1 MDYQEAIKALQFEGG
16 IEITG
21 NPRRAAE
28 FFDAIDVAISA
39 MQELQEYKQKLN
51 NAYGECDD
59 LLRTVVDGLAR
70 HEGIEFC
77 TPIKSRL
84 LTDEDVDLWKGYK
97 QLGTLEEVR
106 EAVEKQ
112 KKKKPIEDRHHGIRY
127 TEVYRCPSCN
137 GSFSGR
143 GFAKY
148 CFHCGQAID
157 WGDGD

>member
-1 MDYQEAIKALQFEGG
+1 MDYQKAIETLQD
-16 IEITG
+16 IH
-21 NPRRAAE
+21 
-28 FFDAIDVAISA
+28 DVAEVRIKSGDTRGVVYIPSEKIKDIESALSA
-39 MQELQEYKQKLN
+39 MEELEQ
-51 NAYGECDD
+51 
-59 LLRTVVDGLAR
+59 
-70 HEGIEFC
+70 
-77 TPIKSRL
+77 
-84 LTDEDVDLWKGYK
+84 YK

-148 CFHCGQAID
+148 CFHCGQRLS
-157 WGDGD
+157 WE

>member
-1 MDYQEAIKALQFEGG
+1 MIDYQEVVKYFENKLN
-16 IEITG
+16 TG
-21 NPRRAAE
+21 VNRNRRKYYKT
-28 FFDAIDVAISA
+28 AISA
-39 MQELQEYKQKLN
+39 MQELQE
-51 NAYGECDD
+51 
-59 LLRTVVDGLAR
+59 
-70 HEGIEFC
+70 
-77 TPIKSRL
+77 
-84 LTDEDVDLWKGYK
+84 YK

-148 CFHCGQAID
+148 CFHCGQAIEWSED
-157 WGDGD
+157 E